1 MRYNIIRREVI
12 IMNKKN
18 IVTKENI
25 TKVADTLKTACDY
38 FKNQG
43 EGCFNFPLSEDLVL
57 AVGWSDGYDMADND
71 IIKSEKGQRQSGDWT
86 CGYAVN
92 AAVKIRNDADCSDFD
107 FLNFPIYKDGE
118 CFNECWDNGITM
130 KPNQTRR
137 DYRKNA
143 RWFLETFVAMTNA
156 HKKGEISYE

>member
-1 MRYNIIRREVI
+1 
-12 IMNKKN
+12 MNKKN

-25 TKVADTLKTACDY
+25 SKVADFLKEACEH

-43 EGCFNFPLSEDLVL
+43 EGCYNLPLSEDLVL

-71 IIKSEKGQRQSGDWT
+71 IIKSEEGQRQNGDWT

-92 AAVKIRNDADCSDFD
+92 AAVKVRNDADCSDFD
-107 FLNFPIYKDGE
+107 FLSYPNYKDGD
-118 CFNECWDNGITM
+118 CWDNGISM
-130 KPNQTRR
+130 RPNQTRKE
-137 DYRKNA
+137 YRKDA

-156 HKKGEISYE
+156 HERGEISYE

>member
-1 MRYNIIRREVI
+1 
-12 IMNKKN
+12 MNKKN

-43 EGCFNFPLSEDLVL
+43 EGCFNFPLSDDLVL
-57 AVGWSDGYDMADND
+57 AIGWSDGYDMADND

-137 DYRKNA
+137 EYRRDA

-156 HKKGEISYE
+156 HERGEISYE

>member
-1 MRYNIIRREVI
+1 
-12 IMNKKN
+12 MNKKN

-25 TKVADTLKTACDY
+25 SALADTLKKACDY
-38 FKNQG
+38 SKNQG
-43 EGCFNFPLSEDLVL
+43 EGCFNFPLSDDLVL
-57 AVGWSDGYDMADND
+57 AVGWSYGYDMADTD
-71 IIKSEKGQRQSGDWT
+71 IIKSEEGQRQNRDWT

-107 FLNFPIYKDGE
+107 FLNFPIYKNGE

-137 DYRKNA
+137 EYRRDA

-156 HKKGEISYE
+156 HERGEISYE

>member
-1 MRYNIIRREVI
+1 
-12 IMNKKN
+12 MNKKN

-25 TKVADTLKTACDY
+25 AKVADTLKTACDY

-43 EGCFNFPLSEDLVL
+43 EGCFNFPLSDDLVL
-57 AVGWSDGYDMADND
+57 AIGWSDGYDMADTD
-71 IIKSEKGQRQSGDWT
+71 IIKSEKGQRQHGDWT

-130 KPNQTRR
+130 KLNKTRR
-137 DYRKNA
+137 EYRKDA

-156 HKKGEISYE
+156 HKRGEISYE